1 MMETLPTVLPTT
13 LPSHAQMIEH
23 APCGLL
29 VTTPRGLIVRVNAT
43 FSRWLGYEAEDIVE
57 QRRLQDFLTLAGRAF
72 HQTHWTPLLEMQRSV
87 AEVKLDFV
95 HRDGRPVPMLINAT
109 RRCYGG
115 VELDE
120 LAVLVVTERHRY
132 ESELLLA
139 RKHAERALE
148 ARLVAQRAL
157 EENRDV
163 LSLALRGARMG
174 MWSRDMKT
182 QEITWSRELEE
193 LVGLSEGRVQASIAA
208 FYARVHD
215 DDRERVWQAIE
226 QALTQH
232 EDYAVEFRL
241 RHGDGQWHWM
251 EGRGR
256 ALYDAQGHALS
267 MHGLFIDISARKQG
281 EALLTELNR
290 QLSEA
295 DRRKDEFLATLA
307 HELRNPLAPM
317 RNVLELMRQKEFSD
331 PQVLWSRE
339 VFERQLQHMTHLVD
353 DLLEVS
359 RITQGKLELRKQPVE
374 LAGVINAAVETSRP
388 LMLAGAHELV
398 VQFPSAPVV
407 LNADPT
413 RLSQM
418 LQNLLNN
425 AAKYT
430 PTGGIVTLRAERVGD
445 EAVISVRDSGIGIA
459 QEHLT
464 SIFEMFSQLSPALD
478 RAQGGLG
485 IGLSLVR
492 ALTELHGGRVSA
504 ESDGAGQGSVFIVRL
519 PVCDASALLAASASA
534 PDRPPVALQ
543 AGRRVLIV
551 DDNEDAALS
560 LSMVLESDSQ
570 DVRTAFTGLSGF
582 AAAHAADGFRADVV
596 ILDIGLP
603 DINGYEVARRIRATD
618 WGRSTLLI
626 ALTGWG
632 QEQDKRDAA
641 DAGFDHHFTKPVD
654 FHGLLT
660 VLAAHASNASSAN
673 VASQCSP
680 I

>member
-1 MMETLPTVLPTT
+1 MDTLPAALP
-13 LPSHAQMIEH
+13 PYAQMIEH

-29 VTTPRGLIVRVNAT
+29 VTTTRGLIVRANAT
-43 FSRWLGYEAEDIVE
+43 FSRWLGYEAGEIIA

-72 HQTHWTPLLEMQRSV
+72 HQTHWAPLLEIQRSV
-87 AEVKLDFV
+87 AEVKLDV
-95 HRDGRPVPMLINAT
+95 MHRDGRLVPMLINAT
-109 RRCYGG
+109 RRRYGEG
-115 VELDE
+115 EFDE
-120 LAVLVVTERHRY
+120 LAVMVVTERHRY

-139 RKHAERALE
+139 RKHAETALD

-174 MWSRDMKT
+174 VWSRDLTT

-193 LVGLSEGRVQASIAA
+193 LIGLSDGRFQASVAA

-215 DDRERVWQAIE
+215 DDREMVRQAVE
-226 QALTQH
+226 RALTQRA
-232 EDYAVEFRL
+232 DYTVEFRL
-241 RHGDGQWHWM
+241 LHGDGQWRWM

-256 ALYDAQGHALS
+256 ALYDADGQALS
-267 MHGLFIDISARKQG
+267 LHGLFIDISARKQG
-281 EALLTELNR
+281 EALLTQLNR
-290 QLSEA
+290 QLSDA

-317 RNVLELMRQKEFSD
+317 RNVLELLRQKEFSD

-374 LAGVINAAVETSRP
+374 LASVMSAAVETSRP
-388 LMLAGAHELV
+388 LMLAGAHQLV
-398 VQFPSAPVV
+398 VQFPNAPIV
-407 LNADPT
+407 LDADPT

-430 PTGGIVTLRAERVGD
+430 PAGGLVTLSAERVGD

-492 ALTELHGGRVSA
+492 ALTELHGGQVSA
-504 ESDGAGQGSVFIVRL
+504 DSDGDGRGSLFTVRL
-519 PVCDASALLAASASA
+519 PVCDVPVPPAAPESGLLPLASR
-534 PDRPPVALQ
+534 D
-543 AGRRVLIV
+543 GRRILIV

-560 LSMVLESDSQ
+560 LSMVLESGNQ
-570 DVRTAFTGLSGF
+570 EVRTAFTGLSGL
-582 AAAHAADGFRADVV
+582 HAAETFRADVV

-603 DINGYEVARRIRATD
+603 DINGYEVARRIRATG
-618 WGRSTLLI
+618 WGKRLLLI

-641 DAGFDHHFTKPVD
+641 AAGFDHHFTKPVD

-660 VLAAHASNASSAN
+660 VLAAHAGRPAAR
-673 VASQCSP
+673 
-680 I
+680 

>member
-1 MMETLPTVLPTT
+1 ME
-13 LPSHAQMIEH
+13 LPSPAQMIEH

-29 VTTPRGLIVRVNAT
+29 VTTPRGLIVRANAT
-43 FSRWLGYEAEDIVE
+43 FSRWLGYAPEEIVE
-57 QRRLQDFLTLAGRAF
+57 RHRLQDFLTLAGRAF
-72 HQTHWTPLLEMQRSV
+72 HQTHWAPLLEMQRSV
-87 AEVKLDFV
+87 AEVKLDVV
-95 HRDGRPVPMLINAT
+95 HRDGRLVPMLINAT
-109 RRCYGG
+109 RRRHGDI
-115 VELDE
+115 ELDE

-139 RKHAERALE
+139 RKHAENAAE

-174 MWSRDMKT
+174 VWSRDLRT
-182 QEITWSRELEE
+182 QEIRWSRELED
-193 LVGLSEGRVQASIAA
+193 LVGLSDGRFQASVAA

-215 DDRERVWQAIE
+215 DDRDAVRQAIE
-226 QALTQH
+226 RALTQRA
-232 EDYAVEFRL
+232 DYVVEFRL
-241 RHGDGQWHWM
+241 RHGDGEWRWM

-256 ALYDAQGHALS
+256 ALYDATGQALS
-267 MHGLFIDISARKQG
+267 MHGLFIDISTRKQN

-290 QLSEA
+290 QLSDA

-317 RNVLELMRQKEFSD
+317 RNVLELLRQKEFSD

-374 LAGVINAAVETSRP
+374 LASVIGAAVETSRP
-388 LMLAGAHELV
+388 LMLASAHQLI
-398 VQFPSAPVV
+398 VQFPNAPIV
-407 LNADPT
+407 LDADPT
-413 RLSQM
+413 RVSQM

-430 PTGGIVTLRAERVGD
+430 PAGGLVTLSAERVGD

-459 QEHLT
+459 REHLT
-464 SIFEMFSQLSPALD
+464 RIFEMFSQLSPALD

-492 ALTELHGGRVSA
+492 ALAELHGGTASA
-504 ESDGAGQGSVFIVRL
+504 ESEGAGQGSVFIVRL
-519 PVCDASALLAASASA
+519 PVRDAPLPLAAPEAAPPLSA
-534 PDRPPVALQ
+534 P
-543 AGRRVLIV
+543 GRERRILIV

-560 LSMVLESDSQ
+560 LSMVLESDHQ
-570 DVRTAFTGLSGF
+570 EVRTAFTGLSGF
-582 AAAHAADGFRADVV
+582 DAAEAFRADVI

-603 DINGYEVARRIRATD
+603 DINGYEVARRIRATR
-618 WGRSTLLI
+618 WGRTILLV

-632 QEQDKRDAA
+632 QEQDKRAA
-641 DAGFDHHFTKPVD
+641 AAAGFDHHFTKPVD
-654 FHGLLT
+654 FRGLLA
-660 VLAAHASNASSAN
+660 VLATRAGGGPA
-673 VASQCSP
+673 
-680 I
+680 

>member
-1 MMETLPTVLPTT
+1 MDIPPLVLPSPEHR
-13 LPSHAQMIEH
+13 LEH

-29 VTTPRGLIVRVNAT
+29 VTTPRGLIVQANAT
-43 FSRWLGYEAEDIVE
+43 FCRWLGYEPGDIVE

-72 HQTHWTPLLEMQRSV
+72 HQTHWAPMLQMQRSV
-87 AEVKLDFV
+87 AEVKLDV
-95 HRDGRPVPMLINAT
+95 MHRDGRLVPMLINAT
-109 RRCYGG
+109 RRRYGEI
-115 VELDE
+115 ELDE
-120 LAVLVVTERHRY
+120 LAILVVAERHRY

-139 RKHAERALE
+139 RKHAETALE

-157 EENRDV
+157 EESRDV
-163 LSLALRGARMG
+163 LSLALRGAHMG
-174 MWSRDMKT
+174 VWSRDLKT
-182 QEITWSRELEE
+182 QQVTWSRELEE
-193 LVGLSEGRVQASIAA
+193 LVGLSEDRFQVSVAT

-215 DDRERVWQAIE
+215 DDREPVRQAIE
-226 QALTQH
+226 QALLRRA
-232 EDYAVEFRL
+232 DYAVEFRL
-241 RHGDGQWHWM
+241 RHGDEQWHWM

-256 ALYDAQGHALS
+256 ARYDAQGQALS
-267 MHGLFIDISARKQG
+267 MHGLFIDISARKQA
-281 EALLTELNR
+281 EAQLTELNR
-290 QLSEA
+290 QLSDA

-317 RNVLELMRQKEFSD
+317 RNVIELLRQKEFSD

-339 VFERQLQHMTHLVD
+339 VLERQLRHMTHLVD

-359 RITQGKLELRKQPVE
+359 RITQGKLELRKQHVE
-374 LAGVINAAVETSRP
+374 LASVIGAAVETSRP
-388 LMLAGAHELV
+388 LMLAGAHQLV
-398 VQFPSAPVV
+398 VQFPNAPVV
-407 LNADPT
+407 LDADPT

-430 PTGGIVTLRAERVGD
+430 PTGGLVTLSAERVGD

-504 ESDGAGQGSVFIVRL
+504 ASDGAGRGSVFTVHL
-519 PVCDASALLAASASA
+519 PVCDAPVPLALPETGMLLRAS
-534 PDRPPVALQ
+534 R
-543 AGRRVLIV
+543 AGRRILIV

-560 LSMVLESDSQ
+560 LSMVLESDRQ
-570 DVRTAFTGLSGF
+570 EVRTAFTGLSGLD
-582 AAAHAADGFRADVV
+582 AADAADGFRADVV

-618 WGRSTLLI
+618 RGRHTLLI

-660 VLAAHASNASSAN
+660 VLATHAGGGA
-673 VASQCSP
+673 
-680 I
+680 